1 MGFLL
6 LLIFPHMLNIM
17 HDADNFQAAIQIID
31 DIREMFAVSLSLHVE
46 ICLLQII
53 CLKCFHLSK

>member
-17 HDADNFQAAIQIID
+17 HGADNFQAAIQIID
-31 DIREMFAVSLSLHVE
+31 NIREMFAVSFSLHVE
-46 ICLLQII
+46 ICLYR
-53 CLKCFHLSK
+53 LSVLNAFL